1 MIFLFPASR
10 NRSPATCT
18 MHSQTHLESL
28 ISFIKSTTKTTQ
40 LLQIHAYLLCTSLI
54 QQTRFSVPFLHRIS
68 LKNLPYSFQIFSQ
81 LSRPNVAHYNS
92 MIRAYA
98 MSIHPERGFYV
109 YRDMIRQGI
118 RPNPQ
123 SSSFVT
129 KSCTRSSSLF
139 RGLQIHARILRD
151 GHSFDTPLL
160 TTLME
165 FYSCYGKCGDACKV
179 FDEMPQRD
187 TVAWNV
193 LISCYTRNGRT
204 RDALGVFDT
213 MRSQEHGCDPDDVT
227 CLLVLQACSNM
238 CAFEFGE
245 RVHRYIKDHGYIHA
259 LNLCNALIAMYSKC
273 GQLDKAYEVFQ
284 ETPNKD
290 VVSWTAMI
298 SGFASNGYGGEA
310 INTFREMEKMGIS
323 PDEQTFTALLSG
335 CSHSGLLDEGRSIFD
350 RMQREFG
357 VMPNV
362 HHYGCLV
369 DLMGRVGLVED
380 AYELILSMKCQPDA
394 TIWRTLLGAC
404 KVHGNL
410 ALGERVIEHLI
421 ELKAQEAGDYIL
433 LLNIYSSAGDCEKVI
448 EVRKLMKEN
457 GIQTT
462 PSASTIE
469 LKGEIHEFKADDTSH
484 SRISEVYE
492 MLDEIEK
499 QLKIGGYDA
508 AITDV
513 GMKEKETRLS
523 YHSEKLAMAFGV
535 LATPPGTKLRVAKDL
550 RTCVDCHNFAKM
562 LSGVYNREVIIR
574 DRTRFHHFREGRCS
588 CNDFW

>member
-1 MIFLFPASR
+1 MNAQTTLSR
-10 NRSPATCT
+10 FTSP
-18 MHSQTHLESL
+18 SNQTHLQSL
-28 ISFIKSTTKTTQ
+28 ISFIKSTTQTFQ
-40 LLQIHAYLLCTSLI
+40 LLQIHAYLLRTSLI
-54 QQTRFSVPFLHRIS
+54 QQTTFSVPFLNRIS
-68 LKNLPYSFQIFSQ
+68 LPPLQNLNYSLKVFTQI
-81 LSRPNVAHYNS
+81 SRPNVTHYNT

-98 MSIHPERGFYV
+98 MTIHPERGFYV
-109 YRDMIRQGI
+109 YRDMMRHDV

-123 SSSFVT
+123 SCSFVV
-129 KSCTRSSSLF
+129 KSCIRGCLF
-139 RGLQIHARILRD
+139 LGGVQIHDRVFRD
-151 GHSFDTPLL
+151 GHCSDTLLL

-165 FYSCYGKCGDACKV
+165 FYSVSGKCEDACKV
-179 FDEMPQRD
+179 FDEMPMRD

-193 LISCYTRNGRT
+193 LVSCYTRNGRT
-204 RDALGVFDT
+204 RDALGVFDA
-213 MRSQEHGCDPDDVT
+213 MRSGEHGCDPDDVT
-227 CLLVLQACSNM
+227 CLLVLQACSNL

-245 RVHRYIKDHGYIHA
+245 RVHQYIKVHGYIHA
-259 LNLCNALIAMYSKC
+259 LNICNALVAMYSKC

-284 ETPNKD
+284 KIPNKD

-298 SGFASNGYGGEA
+298 SGFASNGYGREA
-310 INTFREMEKMGIS
+310 INGFRQMKTMGVS

-335 CSHSGLLDEGRSIFD
+335 CSHAGLLDEGRLIFD
-350 RMQREFG
+350 KMQTEFG
-357 VMPNV
+357 VVPNV
-362 HHYGCLV
+362 HHYGCVV

-380 AYELILSMKCQPDA
+380 AYDVIMSMKCKPDA

-410 ALGERVIEHLI
+410 TLGERVIEHLI

-433 LLNIYSSAGDCEKVI
+433 LLNMYLSAGHWEKVI
-448 EVRKLMKEN
+448 EVRKLMKEK

-469 LKGEIHEFKADDTSH
+469 LKGEIHEFKVDDTSH
-484 SRISEVYE
+484 SRINEVYE

-508 AITDV
+508 ELNDV
-513 GMKEKETRLS
+513 GSKDKETRLS

-550 RTCVDCHNFAKM
+550 RICTDCHNFAKM

-574 DRTRFHHFREGRCS
+574 DRTRFHHFRDGRCS

>member
-1 MIFLFPASR
+1 
-10 NRSPATCT
+10 

-28 ISFIKSTTKTTQ
+28 ISFIKSTTQTTQ
-40 LLQIHAYLLCTSLI
+40 LLQIHAYLLRTSLI
-54 QQTRFSVPFLHRIS
+54 QDTTFSVPFLRRIS
-68 LKNLPYSFQIFSQ
+68 LQNLNYSLHTFSQ
-81 LSRPNVAHYNS
+81 ISRPNAIHYNT

-98 MSIHPERGFYV
+98 MSNHPERGFYV
-109 YRDMIRQGI
+109 YRDMMRQGI
-118 RPNPQ
+118 RPNPH

-129 KSCTRSSSLF
+129 KSCIRASLLF
-139 RGLQIHARILRD
+139 GGLQIHARIMRD
-151 GHSFDTPLL
+151 GHHSDTLLL
-160 TTLME
+160 TALME
-165 FYSCYGKCGDACKV
+165 FYSGRGKCDDACKV
-179 FDEMPQRD
+179 FDEMPQLD

-193 LISCYTRNGRT
+193 LVSCYTRNGRT

-213 MRSQEHGCDPDDVT
+213 MRSGEHGCDPDDVT

-245 RVHRYIKDHGYIHA
+245 RVHQYIKDHGYIHA
-259 LNLCNALIAMYSKC
+259 LNLCNSLVAMYSKC
-273 GQLDKAYEVFQ
+273 GQMDKAYEVFQ
-284 ETPNKD
+284 EIRNKD

-298 SGFASNGYGGEA
+298 SGFANNGHGREA
-310 INTFREMEKMGIS
+310 INVFREMVRMGVS

-335 CSHSGLLDEGRSIFD
+335 CSHSGLLDEGRLIFNC
-350 RMQREFG
+350 MQREFH
-357 VMPNV
+357 VVPNI
-362 HHYGCLV
+362 HHYGCVV

-380 AYELILSMKCQPDA
+380 AYELIMSMKCKPDA

-410 ALGERVIEHLI
+410 TLGEQVIEHLI

-433 LLNIYSSAGDCEKVI
+433 LLNIYSSAGNWERVI
-448 EVRKLMKEN
+448 ETRKLMKEK

-469 LKGEIHEFKADDTSH
+469 LKGEIHEFKVDDTSH
-484 SRISEVYE
+484 SRVNEVYE

-499 QLKIGGYDA
+499 QLKIGGYHA
-508 AITDV
+508 EITDN
-513 GMKEKETRLS
+513 RLS

-550 RTCVDCHNFAKM
+550 RICTDCHNFAKK

-574 DRTRFHHFREGRCS
+574 DRIRFHHFREGRCS

>member
-1 MIFLFPASR
+1 
-10 NRSPATCT
+10 
-18 MHSQTHLESL
+18 MHSQTTISRFPSLSTQTHFESL

-40 LLQIHAYLLCTSLI
+40 LLQIHAYLLRTSLI
-54 QQTRFSVPFLHRIS
+54 QNTTFSVPFLNRIS
-68 LKNLPYSFQIFSQ
+68 LPPLQNLTYSLRTFSQ
-81 LSRPNVAHYNS
+81 ISRPIVTHYNTI
-92 MIRAYA
+92 IRAYA
-98 MSIHPERGFYV
+98 MSKYPEKGFYV
-109 YRDMIRQGI
+109 YRDMMRKGKS
-118 RPNPQ
+118 PNSQ
-123 SSSFVT
+123 SLSFVT
-129 KSCTRSSSLF
+129 KCCTKGCSVF
-139 RGLQIHARILRD
+139 GGLQVHARILRD
-151 GHSFDTPLL
+151 GYCSDTLLL

-165 FYSCYGKCGDACKV
+165 FYSGGGKGDDACKV

-193 LISCYTRNGRT
+193 LVSCYTRNGRT
-204 RDALGVFDT
+204 RDALDVFDR
-213 MRSQEHGCDPDDVT
+213 MQRGEHGCDPDDVT

-245 RVHRYIKDHGYIHA
+245 RVHRYVKDHGYSHA
-259 LNLCNALIAMYSKC
+259 LNICNSLVAMYSKC

-284 ETPNKD
+284 EIPNKD

-298 SGFASNGYGGEA
+298 SGFASNGRGREA
-310 INTFREMEKMGIS
+310 INVFREMQRMGIS

-357 VMPNV
+357 LVPNI
-362 HHYGCLV
+362 HHYGCVV

-380 AYELILSMKCQPDA
+380 AYELIVSMNCKPDA

-410 ALGERVIEHLI
+410 TLGERVIERLI

-433 LLNIYSSAGDCEKVI
+433 LLNIYSSAGNLEKVI
-448 EVRKLMKEN
+448 ELRKLMKEK

-469 LKGEIHEFKADDTSH
+469 LKGEIHEFKVDDTSH
-484 SRISEVYE
+484 PRINEVYE
-492 MLDEIEK
+492 ILDEIEK
-499 QLKIGGYDA
+499 QLKIGGYIA
-508 AITDV
+508 EITDV
-513 GMKEKETRLS
+513 RLS

-535 LATPPGTKLRVAKDL
+535 LATPPGTKIRVAKDL
-550 RTCVDCHNFAKM
+550 RICTDCHNFAKM
-562 LSGVYNREVIIR
+562 LSAVYSREVTIR